1 MDGILA
7 SVKDYLGIH
16 ADNDAFDSEI
26 LQAINSIWFVLYQL
40 GVTINDETATIDENS
55 TWDEFI
61 VPERIGITR
70 QYVSMRVRMQFD
82 PPTNTYVMEALRSQI
97 DELEW
102 RVTVESDKE
111 DYQGEEG

>member
-1 MDGILA
+1 MDGILD
-7 SVKDYLGIH
+7 SVKNYLGIH
-16 ADNDAFDSEI
+16 SDNTAFDNEI
-26 LQAINSIWFVLYQL
+26 LQAINSVWFVLYQL
-40 GVTINDETATIDENS
+40 GVTIDDEPATIDANS
-55 TWDEFI
+55 QWSEFI
-61 VPERIGITR
+61 VQERIGITR

-102 RVTVESDKE
+102 RVTMESDKE

>member
-16 ADNDAFDSEI
+16 GDNNAFDSEI
-26 LQAINSIWFVLYQL
+26 LQAINSVWFVLYQL
-40 GVTINDETATIDENS
+40 GVTINDEIATIDENS
-55 TWDEFI
+55 EWNEFI